1 MFRMIRYFIV
11 TNSASFFNTLGATSL
26 TVTTANEICR
36 TRSTSHHS
44 FVLFRKTKQWH
55 WKYIALNKTK
65 DNFNIEKVTFF
76 YYYHAI
82 MTYES
87 VIPLKFIIEIY
98 CSFEYIYL
106 FFIIPFAIF
115 YLYLIS
121 LHLGSFILLHKRS
134 NYLKTIFCH
143 STSLNK

>member
-106 FFIIPFAIF
+106 FF
-115 YLYLIS
+115 YYS
-121 LHLGSFILLHKRS
+121 LCNILSLSYFSSSFVLLHKRS
-134 NYLKTIFCH
+134 NYLKTIFYH